1 MRLHCKLR
9 DLIKHKSEKTGQRI
23 TYADVTTATGL
34 YASTLTRLA
43 NDNFEMVG
51 RTTIERLCEY
61 FECEV
66 SDLFVLTQ

>member
-1 MRLHCKLR
+1 M
-9 DLIKHKSEKTGQRI
+9 DQKSEEASQRI
-23 TYADVTTATGL
+23 TYTDITAATGL
-34 YASTLTRLA
+34 YASTLTKLA

-66 SDLFVLTQ
+66 SDLFELTQ